1 MIASLTLYDPFN
13 ADIIHNL
20 TLVYPDID
28 YGYYKNIKNYYN
40 DYDLC
45 NILDNMIFDLD
56 CTREI
61 SCGRIL
67 MTHYPMYQMKLNN
80 YYFYLVKLQ
89 NQILYNKYLD
99 KVIDRHIDNLIFEY
113 YNPLKQTITKAS
125 TKIKKKN
132 TKPNK
137 FIKQVTNDL
146 YTGEEIYIYENLKTG
161 EMIESKNPNLLEEL
175 NSSKK
180 KEKSIKV
187 KTKPVSLDNITFS
200 FNDFKF

>member
-1 MIASLTLYDPFN
+1 MIASMMLYDPFN

-20 TLVYPDID
+20 LLVYPNID
-28 YGYYKNIKNYYN
+28 YGYYKGIKEYHN

-45 NILDNMIFDLD
+45 NILDNMLTDLD

-67 MTHYPMYQMKLNN
+67 MTNYPMYQIRLDN

-89 NQILYNKYLD
+89 NQITYNKYLD
-99 KVIDRHIDNLIFEY
+99 KLIDRHIDNLIFEY
-113 YNPLKQTITKAS
+113 YNPIKQITTKANV
-125 TKIKKKN
+125 KIKKKN
-132 TKPNK
+132 TKSNK
-137 FIKQVTNDL
+137 FIKQTTTDL

-161 EMIESKNPNLLEEL
+161 EIIESKNPNLLEEL
-175 NSSKK
+175 NSPKK

-187 KTKPVSLDNITFS
+187 KTRPVSLDSMTFS
-200 FNDFKF
+200 FDDFKF